1 MNNLYSDLALLET
14 FLCNSFHGGS
24 DMTCAMK
31 ESVETLIR
39 EDFRYA
45 DLLWLS
51 DFEMDPLPPMWVQY
65 VEELK
70 QRGMRLYAVSFGH
83 RSETSYLRLAD
94 RVWTAD

>member
-1 MNNLYSDLALLET
+1 M
-14 FLCNSFHGGS
+14 
-24 DMTCAMK
+24 
-31 ESVETLIR
+31 R

-51 DFEMDPLPPMWVQY
+51 DFEMDTLHPMWVQY

-70 QRGMRLYAVSFGH
+70 QRGMRLYAVSFGR